1 MGLAGSNLPVRG
13 TNMEG
18 VADMVEKKV
27 ECVVV
32 VVDYKEVGRRKEGGE
47 EDAAFLGWL
56 WSKTR

>member
-1 MGLAGSNLPVRG
+1 
-13 TNMEG
+13 MEE

-32 VVDYKEVGRRKEGGE
+32 VVVVDYKEDGRRKEGGE